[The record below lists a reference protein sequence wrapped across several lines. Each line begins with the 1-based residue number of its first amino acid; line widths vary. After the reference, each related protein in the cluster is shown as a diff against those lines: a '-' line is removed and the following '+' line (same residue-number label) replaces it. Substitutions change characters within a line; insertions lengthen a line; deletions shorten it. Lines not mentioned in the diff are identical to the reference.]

1 MREALADQLALLPR
15 LLAAHVT
22 LTLVALGAA
31 VLISLPLAALALRVR
46 VVQGP
51 ALAVASVV
59 QTIPGLALLALMVP
73 LLGRIGWLPAVL
85 ALTLYSVL
93 PILRNTV
100 TGVRSVDPA
109 IVEAARGVGM
119 FPGQVLLRVEL
130 PLASPVIIAGLR
142 TATVWVVGIATL
154 ATPVGAASLGDYI
167 FSGLQTQNSVA
178 VLTGC
183 VAAALLALVL
193 DGLIRLYELSARR
206 RSRRLFVGA
215 LALTLLGLA
224 GVYGPVLLEAR
235 PGDERREV
243 IVGAKTFTE
252 QYILAHLLAERLEAA
267 GFATRRLESLGSTVV
282 FDALVAG
289 EIDCYVDYTGTI
301 WANHMR
307 RSDFADAETTRR
319 EVCGWLERERGVACL
334 GPLGFENAY
343 AFAMRRGDAERLGV
357 RTVDDLSAFAPGL
370 RMAADYE
377 LFSRPEW
384 EAARRAYGLRFR
396 ERRSLDPTL
405 MYGAVRDGQVDVI
418 GAFSTDGR
426 IDAYDLVTLDDPR
439 QALPPYDAILLCSAR
454 AAQDAELRAALRP
467 LVGALD
473 DDLMRWANR
482 QVDVDGRPVREAAA
496 ALARRLDDAERVG
509 SAQ

>member
-1 MREALADQLALLPR
+1 MSAALADQLALLPR

-22 LTLVALGAA
+22 LTLVALGLG
-31 VLISLPLAALALRVR
+31 VLLSLPLAALALRVR
-46 VVQGP
+46 AVQGP

-130 PLASPVIIAGLR
+130 PLASPVILAGLR
-142 TATVWVVGIATL
+142 TAAVWTVGIATL

-167 FSGLQTQNSVA
+167 FSGLQTQNHVA

-183 VAAALLALVL
+183 VAAALLALAL
-193 DGLIRLYELSARR
+193 DGLIRLFELAATR
-206 RSRRLFVGA
+206 RSRGLAVAAAA
-215 LALTLLGLA
+215 LALVGLA
-224 GVYGPVLLEAR
+224 GVYAPGLLAAR
-235 PGDERREV
+235 PGDERRGV
-243 IVGAKTFTE
+243 VVGAKTFTE
-252 QYILAHLLAERLEAA
+252 QYVLAHLLAERLEAA

-307 RSDFADAETTRR
+307 REDFADAETTLR

-343 AFAMRRGDAERLGV
+343 AFAMRRADAERLGV
-357 RTVDDLSAFAPGL
+357 RTVEDLAAVAPGL

-377 LFSRPEW
+377 FFSRPEW

-405 MYGAVRDGQVDVI
+405 MYPAVRDGQVDVI
-418 GAFSTDGR
+418 SAFSTDGR

-439 QALPPYDAILLCSAR
+439 QALPPYDAILLGSAR
-454 AAQDAELRAALRP
+454 AAGDAELRAALAP
-467 LVGALD
+467 LIGALD
-473 DDLMRWANR
+473 DDLMRRANR

-496 ALARRLDDAERVG
+496 GLARQVAG
-509 SAQ
+509 GGG

>member
-1 MREALADQLALLPR
+1 MSGALADQLALLPR
-15 LLAAHVT
+15 LLAAHLT
-22 LTLVALGAA
+22 LTLAALGAG
-31 VLISLPLAALALRVR
+31 VLITLPLAALALRVR
-46 VVQGP
+46 AVQGP

-100 TGVRSVDPA
+100 AGVRAVDPA

-119 FPGQVLLRVEL
+119 RPGQVLLRVEL

-183 VAAALLALVL
+183 VAAALLALTL
-193 DGLIRLYELSARR
+193 DGLIRLFELAATR
-206 RSRRLFVGA
+206 RSRRLA
-215 LALTLLGLA
+215 AAAAALTLLGLA
-224 GVYGPVLLEAR
+224 GVYAPVLLDAR
-235 PGDERREV
+235 RGAAHPGDGRREV
-243 IVGAKTFTE
+243 TVGAKTFTE
-252 QYILAHLLAERLEAA
+252 QYVLAHLLAERLQAA

-307 RSDFADAETTRR
+307 RTDFADAETTRR
-319 EVCGWLERERGVACL
+319 EVCGWLASERGVACL

-343 AFAMRRGDAERLGV
+343 AFAMRRGDAERRGV
-357 RTVDDLSAFAPGL
+357 RTVDDLAAVAPGL

-377 LFSRPEW
+377 FFSRPEW

-396 ERRSLDPTL
+396 ERRSLDSTL

-418 GAFSTDGR
+418 SAFSTDGR

-439 QALPPYDAILLCSAR
+439 QALPPYDAVLLCGAR
-454 AAQDAELRAALRP
+454 AADDAELRAALRP
-467 LVGALD
+467 LVGAID
-473 DDLMRWANR
+473 DDLMRRANR
-482 QVDVDGRPVREAAA
+482 QVDVDGHPVREAAA
-496 ALARRLDDAERVG
+496 TLARRLAG
-509 SAQ
+509 GAG

>member
-1 MREALADQLALLPR
+1 MTGALGDQLALLPR
-15 LLAAHVT
+15 LLAAHLT
-22 LTLVALGAA
+22 LTLAALGAGVA
-31 VLISLPLAALALRVR
+31 ISLPLAALALRVR
-46 VVQGP
+46 AVQGP

-100 TGVRSVDPA
+100 AGVRSVDPA

-142 TATVWVVGIATL
+142 TAAVWVVGIATL

-183 VAAALLALVL
+183 VAAALLALTL
-193 DGLIRLYELSARR
+193 DGLIRLFELAATR
-206 RSRRLFVGA
+206 RSRGLA
-215 LALTLLGLA
+215 IAAAALTLVGLA
-224 GVYGPVLLEAR
+224 GVYAPALLDAH
-235 PGDERREV
+235 PGDGRREV
-243 IVGAKTFTE
+243 TVGAKTFTE
-252 QYILAHLLAERLEAA
+252 QYVLAHLLAERLEAA

-307 RSDFADAETTRR
+307 RVDFADAETTRR
-319 EVCGWLERERGVACL
+319 EVCGWLEKERGVACL

-343 AFAMRRGDAERLGV
+343 AFAMRRGDADRLGV
-357 RTVDDLSAFAPGL
+357 RTVEDLAAVAPGL

-377 LFSRPEW
+377 FFSRPEW

-418 GAFSTDGR
+418 SAFSTDGR

-439 QALPPYDAILLCSAR
+439 QALPPYDAVLLCSAR
-454 AAQDAELRAALRP
+454 AAEDAELRAALRP
-467 LVGALD
+467 LIGAID
-473 DDLMRWANR
+473 DDLMRRANR

-496 ALARRLDDAERVG
+496 TLARHLAG
-509 SAQ
+509 GAG

>member
-1 MREALADQLALLPR
+1 MSEALADQLALLPR
-15 LLAAHVT
+15 LLAAHLG
-22 LTLVALGAA
+22 LTLVALAA
-31 VLISLPLAALALRVR
+31 GVLIALPVAALALRVR
-46 VVQGP
+46 AVQGP

-93 PILRNTV
+93 PLLRNTV
-100 TGVRSVDPA
+100 AGVRAVDPA

-119 FPGQVLLRVEL
+119 RPGQVLLRVEL

-142 TATVWVVGIATL
+142 TAAVWVVGIATL

-178 VLTGC
+178 VVTGC
-183 VAAALLALVL
+183 VAAALLALAL
-193 DGLIRLYELSARR
+193 DGLIRLFELAATR
-206 RSRRLFVGA
+206 RSRRLA
-215 LALTLLGLA
+215 AAAAALTLAGLA
-224 GVYGPVLLEAR
+224 AVYGPSLVEAR
-235 PGDERREV
+235 AGAASPDSERREV
-243 IVGAKTFTE
+243 VVGAKTFTE
-252 QYILAHLLAERLEAA
+252 QYVLAHLLAERLEAA

-289 EIDCYVDYTGTI
+289 EIDCTVDYTGTI

-307 RSDFADAETTRR
+307 RVDFADAETTRR
-319 EVCGWLERERGVACL
+319 EVCGWLERERGVVCL

-343 AFAMRRGDAERLGV
+343 AFAMRRSDAERLGV
-357 RTVDDLSAFAPGL
+357 RTLEDLAAVAPGL
-370 RMAADYE
+370 RLAGDYE

-384 EAARRAYGLRFR
+384 EAARLAYGLRFR

-418 GAFSTDGR
+418 GAYSTDGR
-426 IDAYDLVTLDDPR
+426 IDAYGLVTLDDPR
-439 QALPPYDAILLCSAR
+439 QALPPYDAILLCSAP
-454 AAQDAELRAALRP
+454 AASDAMLVAALGP
-467 LVGALD
+467 LIGAID
-473 DDLMRWANR
+473 DDLMRRANR
-482 QVDVDGRPVREAAA
+482 QVDVDGRTVHEAAA
-496 ALARRLDDAERVG
+496 ALDRRLAAGDG
-509 SAQ
+509 